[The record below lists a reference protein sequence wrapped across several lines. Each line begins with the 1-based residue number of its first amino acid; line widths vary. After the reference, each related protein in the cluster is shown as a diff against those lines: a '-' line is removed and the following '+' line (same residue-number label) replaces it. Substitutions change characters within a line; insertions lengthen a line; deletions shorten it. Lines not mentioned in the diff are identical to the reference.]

1 MDKQLK
7 DAFTLMRIPFSV
19 FLLPIYWFA
28 LSNTPN
34 YDTYTALLIF
44 VVLHIFVYP
53 ASNGYNSY
61 YDKDEDS
68 IGGIKQPPKVNEKLY
83 WLVIAF
89 DVIAIAL
96 ALCVNITFALLM
108 LVCLL
113 LSKAYSYD
121 KIRLKKYPI
130 LSTIIT
136 TVFQGSIVYASIQIG
151 LGLSWEYILS
161 FPNWL
166 FALFSTLFLCGSYPI
181 TQIYQHDEDRKRGDI
196 TLSILLGI
204 WGTFA
209 FAVLS
214 FTLSIVILAIAYW
227 HTGNLYKLGYFL
239 PFILPVLGFLLYWM
253 YLVKQNPAAV
263 NYENTMKMSAISSL
277 CFNLAFIFMLWL

>member
-61 YDKDEDS
+61 YDKDEGS

-214 FTLSIVILAIAYW
+214 FTLSIVVLAIAYW

>member
-214 FTLSIVILAIAYW
+214 FTLSIVVLAIAYW